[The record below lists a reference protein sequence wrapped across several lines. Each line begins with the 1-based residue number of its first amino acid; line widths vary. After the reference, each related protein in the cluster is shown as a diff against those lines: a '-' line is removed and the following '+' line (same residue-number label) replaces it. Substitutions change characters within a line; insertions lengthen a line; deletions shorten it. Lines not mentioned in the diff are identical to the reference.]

1 VLLQTTVNGLLLGGI
16 YGIATVGFSMVWGVM
31 GIINLAHPA
40 FIMIG
45 AYVTVL
51 LYAQFGLDP
60 LMSIPLSMAVLF
72 IVGYTL
78 QAGILNRILR
88 TGLLLSL
95 AVTFGV
101 NLAIVDLFSLL
112 FSSDLRAVNVSYAQA
127 SIELAGRLVPV
138 IRLIAAALSVL
149 LGVALY
155 GVLRHT
161 RVGQAI
167 LATALDREV
176 SSLMGLDPLRVYAL
190 TAGVGAALA
199 GATGSLASMIFPVSP
214 AMGNIFLGAAFVVT
228 VLGGIGSVEGCIV
241 AGFLYGLTQA
251 WAAYLLGPSYQELVA
266 FALFLVILVIRPQGL
281 FGRAFFGEHA

>member
-1 VLLQTTVNGLLLGGI
+1 MLLQTTVNGLLLGGI

>member
-1 VLLQTTVNGLLLGGI
+1 MLLQTTVNGLLLGGV

-60 LMSIPLSMAVLF
+60 LISIPLSMAVLF
-72 IVGYTL
+72 VVGYTL

-95 AVTFGV
+95 VVTFGI

-127 SIELAGRLVPV
+127 SIEVAGRLVPV
-138 IRLIAAALSVL
+138 IRLIAAGLSVL
-149 LGVALY
+149 LGVTLY

-176 SSLMGLDPLRVYAL
+176 SSLMGLDPQRVYAL

-251 WAAYLLGPSYQELVA
+251 WAAYLMGPSYQELVA
-266 FALFLVILVIRPQGL
+266 FALFLVILVVRPQGL

>member
-1 VLLQTTVNGLLLGGI
+1 VLLQTTVNGLLLGGV

-60 LMSIPLSMAVLF
+60 LISIPLSMAVLF
-72 IVGYTL
+72 VVGYTL

-95 AVTFGV
+95 VVTFGI

-127 SIELAGRLVPV
+127 SIEVAGRLVPV
-138 IRLIAAALSVL
+138 IRLIAAGLSVL
-149 LGVALY
+149 LGVTLY

-176 SSLMGLDPLRVYAL
+176 SSLMGLDPQRVYAL

-251 WAAYLLGPSYQELVA
+251 WAAYLMGPSYQELVA
-266 FALFLVILVIRPQGL
+266 FALFLVILVVRPQGL

>member
-1 VLLQTTVNGLLLGGI
+1 VLLQTTVNGLLLGGV

-60 LMSIPLSMAVLF
+60 LISIPLSMAVLF
-72 IVGYTL
+72 VVGYTL

-95 AVTFGV
+95 VVTFGI

-127 SIELAGRLVPV
+127 SIEVAGRLVPV
-138 IRLIAAALSVL
+138 IRLIAAGLSVL
-149 LGVALY
+149 LGVTLY

-266 FALFLVILVIRPQGL
+266 FALFLVILVVRPQGL

>member
-1 VLLQTTVNGLLLGGI
+1 MLLQTTVNGLLLGGV

-127 SIELAGRLVPV
+127 SIEVAGRLVPV

-199 GATGSLASMIFPVSP
+199 GATGSLASMTFPVSP

>member
-1 VLLQTTVNGLLLGGI
+1 VLLQTTVNGLLLGGV

-127 SIELAGRLVPV
+127 SIEVAGRLVPV

-199 GATGSLASMIFPVSP
+199 GATGSLASMTFPVSP

>member
-1 VLLQTTVNGLLLGGI
+1 MLLQTTVNGLLLGGV

-60 LMSIPLSMAVLF
+60 LISIPLSMAVLF
-72 IVGYTL
+72 VVGYTL

-95 AVTFGV
+95 VVTFGI

-127 SIELAGRLVPV
+127 SIEVAGRLVPV
-138 IRLIAAALSVL
+138 IRLIAAGLSVL
-149 LGVALY
+149 LGVTLY

-266 FALFLVILVIRPQGL
+266 FALFLVILVVRPQGL

>member
-1 VLLQTTVNGLLLGGI
+1 MFLQATVNGLLLGGV

-40 FIMIG
+40 FIMLG
-45 AYVTVL
+45 AYVTTL
-51 LYAQFGLDP
+51 LYQRTGLDP
-60 LMSIPLSMAVLF
+60 LASIPIAMAALF
-72 IVGYTL
+72 AVGYAL
-78 QAGILNRILR
+78 QATILNRVLK
-88 TGLLLSL
+88 TSLLLSL
-95 AVTFGV
+95 VVTFGI
-101 NLAIVDLFSLL
+101 NLAIVDGMSLV

-127 SIELAGRLVPV
+127 SIEVWGRLVPV
-138 IRLIAAALSVL
+138 VRLIAAGLSVV

-155 GVLRHT
+155 VVLRRT
-161 RVGQAI
+161 RMGQAI

-214 AMGNIFLGAAFVVT
+214 TMGTTFLGAAFVVT

-241 AGFLYGLTQA
+241 AGFLYGLTQS
-251 WAAYLLGPSYQELVA
+251 WAAWFLGPSTQDLVA
-266 FALFLVILVIRPQGL
+266 FALFLLVLVVRPQGL